1 MTHPSSCFAGS
12 LVVLFAIAAPAA
24 AQDDPRFALLA
35 SFPSPTVSF
44 QWELT
49 ERFAIR
55 VEGAYSFRDESLTE
69 SSGDDP
75 ELTGG
80 GSSQVIFIP
89 INTESTSESTY
100 HSGSIGV
107 AGLFTIHRNEHV
119 RLYVAPRLSVGFTNQ
134 RTTIT
139 TTATGLPPGLPP
151 RLLEGLLGTQT
162 YESSS
167 TSPGGGVLFGAAS
180 NVHRRLALFGEVGVT
195 YARTDAP
202 LATIVGISTSRDL
215 GDSKRTTINTR
226 AVGGLMILF

>member
-1 MTHPSSCFAGS
+1 MTHPSSWFAG
-12 LVVLFAIAAPAA
+12 LVVVLFAMAVPAA

-44 QWELT
+44 QWELS
-49 ERFAIR
+49 ERFAVR
-55 VEGAYSFRDESLTE
+55 VDGSYSYRDELLTE
-69 SSGDDP
+69 SSVDDP
-75 ELTGG
+75 QISG

-89 INTESTSESTY
+89 INTETTNESTY

-107 AGLFTIHRNEHV
+107 AGLFTVHRNEHV

-162 YESSS
+162 FESSS
-167 TSPGGGVLFGAAS
+167 TSPGGGVHFGAAS

-195 YARTDAP
+195 YARSNAP
-202 LATIVGISTSRDL
+202 LATIIGISTSREF
-215 GDSKRTTINTR
+215 GESRRTAINTR
-226 AVGGLMILF
+226 AVGGVMIRF